1 MITNKSLP
9 FEIVYTTSE
18 DENDAAVNIWGSV
31 PGDRVLRQKIITRN
45 KSGRISPRLGIL
57 DENAYYKTADCILR
71 WEEYLKP

>member
-31 PGDRVLRQKIITRN
+31 PGDRVLRQKNNTRN
-45 KSGRISPRLGIL
+45 KV
-57 DENAYYKTADCILR
+57 DEFLPV
-71 WEEYLKP
+71 LVF

>member
-31 PGDRVLRQKIITRN
+31 PGDRVLRQKIITEI
-45 KSGRISPRLGIL
+45 KV
-57 DENAYYKTADCILR
+57 DEFLPV
-71 WEEYLKP
+71 LVF

>member
-31 PGDRVLRQKIITRN
+31 PGDRVLRQKIPL
-45 KSGRISPRLGIL
+45 KKV
-57 DENAYYKTADCILR
+57 DEFL
-71 WEEYLKP
+71 LVLVF

>member
-31 PGDRVLRQKIITRN
+31 GDRVLRQKN
-45 KSGRISPRLGIL
+45 NYSK
-57 DENAYYKTADCILR
+57 
-71 WEEYLKP
+71 